1 MFPRPAGELSVD
13 EVVPLRTAIRK
24 ALRLGIKRGGATL
37 YDQAYAGGAM
47 QHEFRVYGRAGDPCE
62 RCGTPI
68 AKIVVGGRGTSFCPT
83 CQPS

>member
-1 MFPRPAGELSVD
+1 
-13 EVVPLRTAIRK
+13 
-24 ALRLGIKRGGATL
+24 
-37 YDQAYAGGAM
+37 M
-47 QHEFRVYGRAGDPCE
+47 QHEFRVYGRAGEPCE